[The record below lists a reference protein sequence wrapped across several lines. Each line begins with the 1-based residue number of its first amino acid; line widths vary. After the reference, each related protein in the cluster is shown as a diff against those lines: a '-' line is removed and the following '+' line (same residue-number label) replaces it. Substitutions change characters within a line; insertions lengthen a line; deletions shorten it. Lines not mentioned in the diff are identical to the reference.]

1 MLDQFKENPK
11 NGKIDMAEELK
22 KMSSFKNGNDMLLD
36 PKSRKEEKKITDY
49 SVQELLAQL
58 EAKGQKIAIID
69 PNAESQAQK
78 QEQQPIAEEAQR
90 QHVAF
95 LNERPDLEDSD
106 PRESPQNGE
115 ATKTGT
121 FNTFGSPK
129 LNGTI
134 NEAY

>member
-90 QHVAF
+90 
-95 LNERPDLEDSD
+95 
-106 PRESPQNGE
+106 
-115 ATKTGT
+115 
-121 FNTFGSPK
+121 
-129 LNGTI
+129 
-134 NEAY
+134 